1 MTIYSLKLKRRN
13 RILQNVMALRI
24 ISSISSFFLDLVET
38 LVIGISLFLVIY
50 LFFMQPHQVSG
61 QSMEPTLMN
70 YDYVLT
76 DKISYK
82 VGDPKR
88 GDIVVIHAP
97 EAANCPTGTGCDFIK
112 RMIGL
117 PGDTVEVKDN
127 GIFVNNAQLDE
138 DYIADD
144 VTTMAGNFTR
154 NRVVTLGADQYFVV
168 GDNRMHSS
176 DSRAWGPVTR
186 EDIVGRAF
194 FRYWP
199 ASSVQVLEHASY

>member
-1 MTIYSLKLKRRN
+1 
-13 RILQNVMALRI
+13 MAIPI
-24 ISSISSFFLDLVET
+24 ISSVSSFFLDLVET

-82 VGDPKR
+82 VGKPER

-117 PGDTVEVKDN
+117 PGDTVELKNN
-127 GIFVNNAQLDE
+127 GISVNGVQLE
-138 DYIADD
+138 EPYIADD
-144 VTTMAGNFTR
+144 VMTLPGNYTR
-154 NRVVTLGADQYFVV
+154 DRVVTLGQDQYFVV

-176 DSRAWGPVTR
+176 DSRAWGPITR
-186 EDIVGRAF
+186 DDIVGRAF

-199 ASSVQVLEHASY
+199 AKSIQVLQHASY